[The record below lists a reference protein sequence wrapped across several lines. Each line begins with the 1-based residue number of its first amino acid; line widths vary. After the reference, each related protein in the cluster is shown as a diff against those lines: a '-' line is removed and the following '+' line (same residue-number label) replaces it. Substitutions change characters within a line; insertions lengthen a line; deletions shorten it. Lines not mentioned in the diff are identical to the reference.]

1 MLRFRTDDVME
12 KYVIERKIGEGSM
25 GAISKARIRGDK
37 IGGSAYKSQGLRLCG
52 CFGFF
57 IKSREKMTSDPN
69 SMREGR
75 RDGEIY
81 YALKTIVMSR
91 ISPEFV
97 NELRNEIDILKGLDH
112 PNIVKVRLIKKDAPF
127 THVRVLR
134 ACEREIANSSRD
146 TGFRSL

>member
-1 MLRFRTDDVME
+1 MILRFRTDDVME
-12 KYVIERKIGEGSM
+12 KYEVVRKIGEGSM
-25 GAISKARIRGDK
+25 GAISKAKIRDDK
-37 IGGSAYKSQGLRLCG
+37 IGGSAYKSQRFRLCG

-57 IKSREKMTSDPN
+57 IKSKK
-69 SMREGR
+69 SMISNPKSIREGR

-112 PNIVKVRLIKKDAPF
+112 PNIVKVR
-127 THVRVLR
+127 
-134 ACEREIANSSRD
+134 
-146 TGFRSL
+146 

>member
-25 GAISKARIRGDK
+25 GAISKARIRDDK
-37 IGGSAYKSQGLRLCG
+37 IGGSAYKSQGVRLCG

-57 IKSREKMTSDPN
+57 IKSRKKMAPHPT

-91 ISPEFV
+91 ISPEFI

-112 PNIVKVRLIKKDAPF
+112 PNIVRVRSIYQYA
-127 THVRVLR
+127 VLTDLL
-134 ACEREIANSSRD
+134 CV
-146 TGFRSL
+146 

>member
-1 MLRFRTDDVME
+1 MRRLKPPRSKRSTSANLNSMILRFRTDDVME
-12 KYVIERKIGEGSM
+12 KYEVVRKIGEGSM
-25 GAISKARIRGDK
+25 GAISKAKIRDDK
-37 IGGSAYKSQGLRLCG
+37 IGGSAYKSQRFRLCG

-57 IKSREKMTSDPN
+57 IKSKK
-69 SMREGR
+69 SMISNPKSIREGR

-112 PNIVKVRLIKKDAPF
+112 PNIVKVR
-127 THVRVLR
+127 
-134 ACEREIANSSRD
+134 
-146 TGFRSL
+146 